1 MRLEIRVAGFG
12 GQGIIR
18 TGLIL
23 AMAACIHGSK
33 NAVQT
38 QSYGPES
45 RGGACKSEVV
55 ISDEEIDFPKVLEP
69 DVLIAMSQEAYN
81 AYVDLVKKGGTIL
94 LDPDL
99 VQKQKASVG
108 IQVSRV
114 PATRIA
120 EELGKTIVA
129 NVVMLGAFASVTN
142 LISAETLR
150 KSVLD
155 NVPKGT
161 EKLNLAAFEKG
172 YKYGKSLVKR
182 KLKNSSFDKI

>member
-1 MRLEIRVAGFG
+1 
-12 GQGIIR
+12 
-18 TGLIL
+18 T
-23 AMAACIHGSK
+23 
-33 NAVQT
+33 
-38 QSYGPES
+38 
-45 RGGACKSEVV
+45 
-55 ISDEEIDFPKVLEP
+55 
-69 DVLIAMSQEAYN
+69 
-81 AYVDLVKKGGTIL
+81 VKKGGTVL

-99 VQKQKASVG
+99 VQKQKASLN
-108 IQVSRV
+108 IRFLRV

-142 LISAETLR
+142 LMSAEALK

-172 YKYGKSLVKR
+172 HNYGKRL
-182 KLKNSSFDKI
+182 LKEKTEK

>member
-18 TGLIL
+18 AGLML
-23 AMAACIHGSK
+23 AMAACIHGNR

-69 DVLIAMSQEAYN
+69 DVLITMSQEAYN
-81 AYVDLVKKGGTIL
+81 TYVDTVKKGGAIF

-99 VQKQKASVG
+99 IQKRKASPG
-108 IQVSRV
+108 IRVFKV

-129 NVVMLGAFASVTN
+129 NVVMLGAFTCITR
-142 LISAETLR
+142 LMGAEALK

-155 NVPKGT
+155 NVPEGT
-161 EKLNLAAFEKG
+161 RKLNLAAFEKG
-172 YKYGKSLVKR
+172 YAYGKRL
-182 KLKNSSFDKI
+182 LKEKT

>member
-18 TGLIL
+18 TGLML
-23 AMAACIHGSK
+23 AMAACIHGDK

-38 QSYGPES
+38 ESYGPES

-81 AYVDLVKKGGTIL
+81 TYVDKVKKGGAIL

-99 VQKQKASVG
+99 VQKQKASLG
-108 IQVSRV
+108 IRVFRV
-114 PATRIA
+114 PATKIA

-129 NVVMLGAFASVTN
+129 NVVMLGAFASITR
-142 LISAETLR
+142 LMSAEALK
-150 KSVLD
+150 KSLLD

-172 YKYGKSLVKR
+172 YDYGKRL
-182 KLKNSSFDKI
+182 LKGEN

>member
-12 GQGIIR
+12 GQGIVR
-18 TGLIL
+18 AGLML
-23 AMAACIHGSK
+23 AMAACIHGDK

-81 AYVDLVKKGGTIL
+81 TYVDTVKKGGTIL
-94 LDPDL
+94 LDLDL
-99 VQKQKASVG
+99 VQKQKARLGTRVF
-108 IQVSRV
+108 RV

-129 NVVMLGAFASVTN
+129 NVVMLGAFASTTR
-142 LISAETLR
+142 LMRAETLK
-150 KSVLD
+150 KSVFD
-155 NVPKGT
+155 NVPKRS

-172 YKYGKSLVKR
+172 YNYGKTL
-182 KLKNSSFDKI
+182 LKEKTEE